1 MGCCLSKSRA
11 LIKVIA
17 AETEPPS
24 DYELQPLL
32 QPQDDLVPWAYS
44 GLFPFP
50 SFLHRLKQNLP
61 RRILC
66 SLTRDLLLSAE
77 DPEQGRACFYDV
89 GEEAALLSEAP
100 LKEPV
105 QAKPHSEEAP
115 EDDGETCATLLK
127 PLRSCLKT
135 AKDSRVGQC
144 LTQTATSASLLY
156 QRFKMSPPG
165 ILLMDRWLPIQDT
178 GLDLLVAFGKEGW
191 PLCSEDGPRPKTAS
205 RVL

>member
-1 MGCCLSKSRA
+1 MGILR
-11 LIKVIA
+11 VI
-17 AETEPPS
+17 
-24 DYELQPLL
+24 
-32 QPQDDLVPWAYS
+32 
-44 GLFPFP
+44 PFP

-115 EDDGETCATLLK
+115 EDDGETCAMLLK